1 MGKRRLFATLRSR
14 IVCYFAIVLLPL
26 LIILSYA
33 YSHFV
38 QNESRETLSRIS
50 MTLEAGTQ
58 SVDTSIDAAKK
69 ACITLFYDNRVK
81 RHLKP
86 ISLSS
91 TEDRA
96 AQVEIH
102 STINAMVAI
111 TDAITETMLLYMDDQ
126 YVFSDGLYSFED
138 YFNTLYSFA
147 DYDADYWRS
156 LLDQR
161 IILEMLPATHMTQ
174 KRVSTTQTVIPVV
187 YTTSVSGRTVVAVI
201 TLSVDS
207 MVATVRNNL
216 STQGMKLVI
225 LDKENR
231 LVYEDFDTGLIRTNG
246 MGGYERI
253 QLDDAPYHVI
263 STTSQQSGLQYYLAV
278 PDSVIYA
285 MSDDYLLFIVAAL
298 VMCLVAGGLAVY
310 FSYKISRPIQRI
322 YSSIGDKTGEEP
334 KSLQDVSQRFSFFLS
349 NYQEAKEEERSLRTS
364 FVEMA
369 VLRLLSGHDTH
380 IQDLTRQ
387 LERECAFTDPVYQL
401 CVVEVAFSQ
410 EQEAFRDTER
420 INMQL
425 NFRGD
430 LAEYLSHTMPCLVLE
445 ERPNQYICLVNH
457 SVEDEALYDIMAYLL
472 KQMEENPAVQGM
484 DICVGKGCALRELAR
499 EYELVVRCLNTQAP
513 EQHYTIRWAEETQQP
528 AAVAFT
534 IKDEMQLLST
544 LRGNNKEKM
553 YDLVR
558 QMLAECARVSQEQEK
573 LRIHDLF
580 VTGMRYLAERDV
592 TLPTH
597 SLYRGLRAD
606 VELPGGIVA
615 KRKLLNEFYHEL
627 TDVQSIG
634 SESNLT
640 ASIVAYV
647 EKHYSSDLYLER
659 IAQELGLSVKYISKV
674 FKEKTGR
681 NLSDYINEVRIQHV
695 KEMLMQTDMSIASIS
710 EAAGIYS
717 RSTLIRLFRKYEGVT
732 PSEYRELAHGQ
743 KS

>member
-26 LIILSYA
+26 LVILFYA
-33 YSHFV
+33 YSHFL
-38 QNESRETLSRIS
+38 QNESRETLGRLS

-58 SVDTSIDAAKK
+58 SVDTSIDADKK

-91 TEDRA
+91 TEDRVT
-96 AQVEIH
+96 QVEIH

-111 TDAITETMLLYMDDQ
+111 TDAVTETMLLYLDDQ

-138 YFNTLYSFA
+138 CFNTLYSFA

-156 LLDQR
+156 LLGQR
-161 IILEMLPATHMTQ
+161 IMLEMLPATQMTQ
-174 KRVSTTQTVIPVV
+174 KRVNTTQTVIPAV
-187 YTTSVSGRTVVAVI
+187 YATSVSGRPVIAVI
-201 TLSVDS
+201 ALSVDS

-216 STQGMKLVI
+216 FSQGVQLVI
-225 LDKENR
+225 LDKEDR
-231 LVYEDFDTGLIRTNG
+231 LVYADFDTGLIHPDG
-246 MGGYERI
+246 AGGYERI
-253 QLDDAPYHVI
+253 RLEDTPYHVI
-263 STTSQQSGLQYYLAV
+263 STSSQQSGLQYYLAV

-380 IQDLTRQ
+380 FQDLTRQ

-401 CVVEVAFSQ
+401 CVVEVTFSQ

-430 LAEYLSHTMPCLVLE
+430 LAE
-445 ERPNQYICLVNH
+445 
-457 SVEDEALYDIMAYLL
+457 
-472 KQMEENPAVQGM
+472 
-484 DICVGKGCALRELAR
+484 
-499 EYELVVRCLNTQAP
+499 
-513 EQHYTIRWAEETQQP
+513 
-528 AAVAFT
+528 
-534 IKDEMQLLST
+534 
-544 LRGNNKEKM
+544 
-553 YDLVR
+553 
-558 QMLAECARVSQEQEK
+558 
-573 LRIHDLF
+573 
-580 VTGMRYLAERDV
+580 RDV
-592 TLPTH
+592 TLPAH

-627 TDVQSIG
+627 TDMQGIG

-743 KS
+743 KN